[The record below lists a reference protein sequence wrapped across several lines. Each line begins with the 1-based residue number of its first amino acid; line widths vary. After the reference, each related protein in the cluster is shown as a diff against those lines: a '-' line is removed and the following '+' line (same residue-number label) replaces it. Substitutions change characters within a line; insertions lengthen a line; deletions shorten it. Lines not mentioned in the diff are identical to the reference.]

1 MTIEEL
7 AKSAID
13 LCESLDVEYMVT
25 GALAFNFYGIPR
37 ATKDVDLVIDV
48 SNPSAISSIIKGL
61 EPAISFGGQV
71 QFDTITWGK
80 RYIGRPV
87 GTTAL
92 SIELFEL
99 FDDPFVM
106 SQFKRRVQI
115 PSAQLTRKMHIPTAE
130 DVVVQKLR
138 WARSKDLQDAR
149 DVLAVQDPARLDM
162 AYVEKWCAE
171 HATIERLKDILE
183 SLPEF

>member
-7 AKSAID
+7 ANSAID
-13 LCESLDVEYMVT
+13 LCERLDTEYMVT

-37 ATKDVDLVIDV
+37 STKDVDLVIDV
-48 SNPSAISSIIKGL
+48 SNPSAMSSIIKGL
-61 EPAISFGGQV
+61 EPAISFGGQI

-80 RYIGRPV
+80 RHIGRPV

-115 PSAQLTRKMHIPTAE
+115 PSVQLNRIMHIPTAE
-130 DVVVQKLR
+130 DIVVQKLR
-138 WARSKDLQDAR
+138 WARPKDLEDAR

-171 HATIERLKDILE
+171 HGTLERLKGILE

>member
-7 AKSAID
+7 ANSAID
-13 LCESLDVEYMVT
+13 LCESLDAEYMVT

-37 ATKDVDLVIDV
+37 STKDVDLVIDV
-48 SNPSAISSIIKGL
+48 SNPSALSSIIKGL

-80 RYIGRPV
+80 RHIGRPV

-115 PSAQLTRKMHIPTAE
+115 PSAQLNRKMHIPTAE

-138 WARSKDLQDAR
+138 WARPKDLEDAR

-162 AYVEKWCAE
+162 AHVEKWCTE
-171 HATIERLKDILE
+171 HGTIERLKDILE